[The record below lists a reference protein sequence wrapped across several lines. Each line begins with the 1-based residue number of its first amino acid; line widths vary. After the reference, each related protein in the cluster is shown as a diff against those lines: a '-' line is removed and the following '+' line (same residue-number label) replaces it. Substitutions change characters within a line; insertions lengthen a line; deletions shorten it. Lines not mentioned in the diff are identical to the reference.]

1 MPKQY
6 EDIRD
11 SYIKRGTPEKKAKSI
26 AAATYNKNHPGK
38 PMKPDKHAHTKKMLR
53 GGK

>member
-11 SYIKRGTPEKKAKSI
+11 SLIARGTPVKKAKQI
-26 AAATYNKNHPGK
+26 AAATYNKHHPNR
-38 PMKPDKHAHTKKMLR
+38 PMTRQHPEGGPRKKS
-53 GGK
+53 KK